1 MANFFESKNPV
12 LNEDKLKKSSLER
25 NVTTEQTGPITR
37 QNDESMTVN
46 GAVNKT
52 FLLFGLMMVTT
63 CISWMMPSNFLLIV
77 GAVGGLILAI
87 AGAFKPQWSPTVA
100 PGYALFEGLFLGT
113 ISYYYAN
120 AFYPGIIVQAVGL
133 TMGTLVMMLLIYK
146 SGLIKVTGKFKTG
159 VLMATGAIMLMYVVS
174 FVGSFF
180 GFNVPYLHDNGPIG
194 IGISVVIIGV
204 AALNLLIDFDLFE
217 KGEKYQ
223 APKYMEWFAGMAL
236 LITLVWLY
244 IEFLR
249 LLSKLNRD

>member
-12 LNEDKLKKSSLER
+12 LNEDKLRKSSIEKGIS
-25 NVTTEQTGPITR
+25 VDQSGPIIMR
-37 QNDESMTVN
+37 NEEAMTVN

-52 FLLFGLMMVTT
+52 FLLFGLMMITT
-63 CISWMMPSNFLLIV
+63 TISWMMPSNFLLIV
-77 GAVGGLILAI
+77 GGVGGLILAL
-87 AGAFKPQWSPTVA
+87 AGVFKPQYSATIA

-113 ISYYYAN
+113 ISYMYAN
-120 AFYPGIIVQAVGL
+120 AFYPGIVIQAIGL

-174 FVGSFF
+174 FIGSFL

-217 KGEKYQ
+217 KGEQHQ